1 MKILKIL
8 LFSIIILII
17 VAGYHIY
24 TRNQV
29 KIPNSLVQ
37 NAITSKF
44 PMEHSY
50 PFGKIKLFN
59 PKIYFENNKLVIE
72 TEYLNNV
79 LNDEINGTMTFTT
92 DIRYETE
99 NSNLYLKNFQIEKLT
114 KENKEN
120 KEINL
125 DKNPLIRP
133 VLDYIFTQFEKK
145 EIANLSNIDKF
156 KMVKDIKI
164 ENNKLT
170 VVK

>member
-79 LNDEINGTMTFTT
+79 LNDEINGTITFTT

-156 KMVKDIKI
+156 KMIKDIKI

>member
-8 LFSIIILII
+8 FFSIIILII
-17 VAGYHIY
+17 IAGYHIY
-24 TRNQV
+24 TQNQLKV
-29 KIPNSLVQ
+29 PNSIVQ

-44 PMEHSY
+44 PIEYSY
-50 PFGKIKLFN
+50 PLGKIKLFN
-59 PKIYFENNKLVIE
+59 PKVYFENNKLVIE
-72 TEYLNNV
+72 TEYLNDA
-79 LNDEINGTMTFTT
+79 LNEKISGTMIFTT
-92 DIRYETE
+92 DIRYDTT

-114 KENKEN
+114 KEN

-133 VLDYIFTQFEKK
+133 VLDYIFAQFEKK

-156 KMVKDIKI
+156 KMIKYIKI
-164 ENNKLT
+164 ENNKLN

>member
-79 LNDEINGTMTFTT
+79 LNDEINGTITFTT

-114 KENKEN
+114 KEN

>member
-8 LFSIIILII
+8 FFSIIILII
-17 VAGYHIY
+17 IAGYHIY
-24 TRNQV
+24 TQNQLKV
-29 KIPNSLVQ
+29 PNSIVQ

-44 PMEHSY
+44 PIEYSY
-50 PFGKIKLFN
+50 PLGKIKLFN
-59 PKIYFENNKLVIE
+59 PKVYFENNKLVIE
-72 TEYLNNV
+72 TEYLNDA
-79 LNDEINGTMTFTT
+79 LNEKISGTMIFTT
-92 DIRYETE
+92 DIRYDTT
-99 NSNLYLKNFQIEKLT
+99 NSNLYLENFQIEKLT

-156 KMVKDIKI
+156 KMIKDIKI